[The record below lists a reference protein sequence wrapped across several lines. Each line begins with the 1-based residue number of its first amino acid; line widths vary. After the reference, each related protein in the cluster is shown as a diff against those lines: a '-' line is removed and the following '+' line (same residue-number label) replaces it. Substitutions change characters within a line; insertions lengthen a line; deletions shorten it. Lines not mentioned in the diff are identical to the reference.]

1 MAHRKNRFQTGIIA
15 TLFLLGNAMPMAAQ
29 TIVDGGAVDY
39 NMGAEGLYNM
49 TEFLLVMMHY
59 VTIIVMGIAV
69 LTALVNAFQIYVKM
83 NNQEGDI
90 SKSILSLF
98 GACLFLLIA
107 TYVFPGFFGI
117 VKSDN
122 LLFGW

>member
-49 TEFLLVMMHY
+49 TEFLLVDEQSGRRY
-59 VTIIVMGIAV
+59 
-69 LTALVNAFQIYVKM
+69 FQ
-83 NNQEGDI
+83 EH
-90 SKSILSLF
+90 SKPLWCLSFPTDSHLRIPRILRYSE
-98 GACLFLLIA
+98 
-107 TYVFPGFFGI
+107 V
-117 VKSDN
+117 
-122 LLFGW
+122 